1 MNNRLLQIIN
11 KLPLSNKDRN
21 DLINCIIDYGGTG
34 GGGSSSGTTTDDN
47 SIVLFNPS
55 LEYEKQNAKVINAWK
70 STPNKLKK
78 VVVIDKG
85 NYGRPYSIYKTT
97 QAISFDDFTRK
108 EIILLSDAEV
118 TENETAQYK
127 ATLIYKD
134 EGVNPGF
141 ELTVEVAS
149 YFDKNTITADK
160 NGNNTLT
167 STADN
172 NFGNSK
178 DCVAT
183 GGENEIDGISCNV
196 IGIKNKVNNYSS
208 VNTVIGNENVLSS
221 VMGLTVI
228 GSKNNINQNTNLI
241 DPYTVVLGQYAYP
254 VPNAVLII
262 GCGTSSDPCNAL
274 VITKDHLVHVLACG
288 YSGKEVNGGSSS
300 LMSCISN
307 AANDIDDTALGDA

>member
-21 DLINCIIDYGGTG
+21 DLINCIIDYSGTGG
-34 GGGSSSGTTTDDN
+34 GGGSSSTTTDDN
-47 SIVLFNPS
+47 SIVLFNPA

-70 STPNKLKK
+70 SSPDKLKK

-97 QAISFDDFTRK
+97 QAISFDDFTKK

-118 TENETAQYK
+118 TETETAQYK
-127 ATLIYKD
+127 ATFIYKD
-134 EGVNPGF
+134 EGKNPGF
-141 ELTVEVAS
+141 ELNVEIAS
-149 YFDKNTITADK
+149 YFDKNTVTADK

-228 GSKNNINQNTNLI
+228 GSKNDINQNNNLI
-241 DPYTVVLGQYAYP
+241 DPYTVILGQNAYP
-254 VPNAVLII
+254 IPNASLII
-262 GCGTSSDPCNAL
+262 GAGMYDKRNAL
-274 VITKDHLVHVLACG
+274 VILKNGHIHISGVG
-288 YSGKEVNGGSSS
+288 NYNGKEIEGSSS
-300 LMSCISN
+300 IQEILDN
-307 AANDIDDTALGDA
+307 

>member
-21 DLINCIIDYGGTG
+21 DLINCIVDYGVTG
-34 GGGSSSGTTTDDN
+34 GGGSSSTTTDDN

-55 LEYEKQNAKVINAWK
+55 LEYEKQNTKVINAWK
-70 STPNKLKK
+70 STPDKLKK
-78 VVVIDKG
+78 VVIIDKG

-97 QAISFDDFTRK
+97 QAVSFNDFTKK
-108 EIILLSDAEV
+108 EIILLSDVEV
-118 TENETAQYK
+118 TETETAQYK
-127 ATLIYKD
+127 ATFIYKD
-134 EGVNPGF
+134 EGKNPSF
-141 ELTVEVAS
+141 ELNVEVAS
-149 YFDKNTITADK
+149 YFDKNTVTADK

-221 VMGLTVI
+221 VMGLTVV
-228 GSKNNINQNTNLI
+228 GSKNDINQNNNLI
-241 DPYTVVLGQYAYP
+241 DPYTVILGQYAYP
-254 VPNAVLII
+254 VPNAILII
-262 GCGTSSDPCNAL
+262 GNGTPSDPSNAL
-274 VITKDHLVHVLACG
+274 VITKDKHVHIFGCG
-288 YSGKEVNGGSSS
+288 YLGKETNGASTS
-300 LMSCISN
+300 LIVCIAN
-307 AANDIDDTALGDA
+307 AADDINSTILGDA

>member
-21 DLINCIIDYGGTG
+21 DLINCIVDYGGTG
-34 GGGSSSGTTTDDN
+34 GGGGSSSTTTDDN

-70 STPNKLKK
+70 STPDKLKK

-97 QAISFDDFTRK
+97 QAITFNDFIKK

-118 TENETAQYK
+118 TETETAQYK
-127 ATLIYKD
+127 ATLIYNA
-134 EGVNPGF
+134 ESEIPSF
-141 ELTVEVAS
+141 ELTVEIAS
-149 YFDKNTITADK
+149 YFDKNTVTADK

-221 VMGLTVI
+221 VMGITVI
-228 GSKNNINQNTNLI
+228 GSKNDINQNNNLI

-254 VPNAVLII
+254 IPDAVLII
-262 GCGTSSDPCNAL
+262 GCGTASDPRNAL
-274 VITKDHLVHVLACG
+274 VITKDKNVHILGCG
-288 YSGKEVNGGSSS
+288 YSGRETNGRQTS
-300 LMSCISN
+300 LMVTISL
-307 AANDIDDTALGDA
+307 AANDEDNTNLGNA

>member
-34 GGGSSSGTTTDDN
+34 GGGGSSSTTTDDN

-97 QAISFDDFTRK
+97 QAISFDDFTKK

-118 TENETAQYK
+118 TETETAQYK
-127 ATLIYKD
+127 ATFVYVD
-134 EGVNPGF
+134 EGEVQGF
-141 ELTVEVAS
+141 RLNVEVAS
-149 YFDKNTITADK
+149 YFDKNTVTADK

-183 GGENEIDGISCNV
+183 GGENEIDGISCNI

-208 VNTVIGNENVLSS
+208 INTVIGNENILSS

-228 GSKNNINQNTNLI
+228 GSKNDINQNNNLI
-241 DPYTVVLGQYAYP
+241 DPYTVILGQYAYP
-254 VPNAVLII
+254 IPNAVLII
-262 GCGTSSDPCNAL
+262 GNGTSSDPRNAL
-274 VITKDHLVHVLACG
+274 VITKDRHVYVYGCG
-288 YSGKEVNGGSSS
+288 YLGRETHGSQDS
-300 LMSCISN
+300 LMLCISN
-307 AANDIDDTALGDA
+307 AANDIDGTFLGDA

>member
-21 DLINCIIDYGGTG
+21 DLINCIVDYGGTG
-34 GGGSSSGTTTDDN
+34 GGGSSSTTTDDN

-55 LEYEKQNAKVINAWK
+55 LEYKKQNAKVINAWK

-97 QAISFDDFTRK
+97 QAISFDDFTKK
-108 EIILLSDAEV
+108 EIILLSDAEI
-118 TENETAQYK
+118 TETETAQYK
-127 ATLIYKD
+127 ATFIYKD
-134 EGVNPGF
+134 EGENPSF
-141 ELTVEVAS
+141 ELNVEIVS
-149 YFDKNTITADK
+149 YFDKNTVTADK
-160 NGNNTLT
+160 NGNNTIT

-196 IGIKNKVNNYSS
+196 IGIKNKVQGYSS
-208 VNTVIGNENVLSS
+208 VNTVIGNETVLSS

-228 GSKNNINQNTNLI
+228 GSKNDINQNNNLI
-241 DPYTVVLGQYAYP
+241 DLYTVVLGQYAYP
-254 VPNAVLII
+254 IPNAVLII
-262 GCGTSSDPCNAL
+262 GNGTQSDPKNAL
-274 VITKDHLVHVLACG
+274 VITKDGHMHIFGCG
-288 YSGKEVNGGSSS
+288 YLGKETNGGGTS
-300 LMSCISN
+300 LINAISE
-307 AANDIDDTALGDA
+307 AANDRDVTIYKG

>member
-34 GGGSSSGTTTDDN
+34 GGGGSSTTTTDDN
-47 SIVLFNPS
+47 SIVLFNPA

-70 STPNKLKK
+70 STPDKLKK
-78 VVVIDKG
+78 VVIIDKG

-97 QAISFDDFTRK
+97 QAISFDDFTKK

-118 TENETAQYK
+118 TETETAQYK

-134 EGVNPGF
+134 EEVNPGF
-141 ELTVEVAS
+141 ELTVEIAS

-160 NGNNTLT
+160 NGNNTIT

-183 GGENEIDGISCNV
+183 GGENEIDAISCNV
-196 IGIKNKVNNYSS
+196 IGIKNKVGGYSS
-208 VNTVIGNENVLSS
+208 VNTVIGNENILNS

-228 GSKNNINQNTNLI
+228 GSKNDINQNNALI
-241 DPYTVVLGQYAYP
+241 DPYTVVLGQNAYP
-254 VPNAVLII
+254 LPDAALII
-262 GCGTSSDPCNAL
+262 GAGMYEQKNAL
-274 VITKDHLVHVLACG
+274 VVLKSGHTYILGVGG
-288 YSGKEVNGGSSS
+288 YNGKEVGSSAS
-300 LMSCISN
+300 VHESIS
-307 AANDIDDTALGDA
+307 